1 MKKELKELIGILNY
15 KEWGFR
21 MYKKLIPNEYVI
33 GIILG
38 NEELECN
45 VYDEKGLKALMFDV
59 INFNKDEYN
68 INIITDR
75 FEEFLNICIN
85 TNTEVEF
92 MNISDFDYRYNFEC
106 ECVDWVIRVVI
117 ENDVY
122 IIPSGNT
129 EFISSL
135 IFRLTSPYTSDI
147 KYNGHTIIA
156 DSEFGVLRF
165 KVEIRDRFVVFD
177 NIEYAKKF
185 IDNNMKGE

>member
-21 MYKKLIPNEYVI
+21 MYKKLSNEYVI
-33 GIILG
+33 GVILG

-45 VYDEKGLKALMFDV
+45 VYDEKGLKALMFDIV
-59 INFNKDEYN
+59 NFDKDEYVINN
-68 INIITDR
+68 ISDAL
-75 FEEFLNICIN
+75 EEFLDICIN
-85 TNTEVEF
+85 TKNDLEIMSVG
-92 MNISDFDYRYNFEC
+92 DFDYRYDFDC
-106 ECVDWVIRVVI
+106 KDGWVIRVVI

-122 IIPSGNT
+122 IIQSGNT

-147 KYNGHTIIA
+147 EYNGHTIIA